1 VSVTVLP
8 TSAVQLLPEQL
19 EPAVPSLAAT
29 DPSADGEALPVT
41 VPWAITTAL
50 KVAVSESA
58 VPVVVAATIVHWA
71 LVPADAPHV
80 PPVQPANVKLLLV
93 GLAVSVTVSAP
104 VALHVTVVPAGP
116 QLPLTDIVPL
126 IVPPVPPVTV
136 AVTANPVPSAMC
148 ATGTDRR

>member
-1 VSVTVLP
+1 
-8 TSAVQLLPEQL
+8 
-19 EPAVPSLAAT
+19 
-29 DPSADGEALPVT
+29 
-41 VPWAITTAL
+41 
-50 KVAVSESA
+50 
-58 VPVVVAATIVHWA
+58 
-71 LVPADAPHV
+71 
-80 PPVQPANVKLLLV
+80 
-93 GLAVSVTVSAP
+93 VSAP